1 MSLSLPQN
9 LLDTVVDHL
18 SYDAKSL
25 RCLLATASCFQ
36 ERCRTYL
43 YRRFTVRVGRPSP
56 SPVPALL
63 ELVAPSSIHVESFII
78 NLRATGR
85 LYDDE
90 YQMLNDFAES
100 LISLQSLTLI
110 FPVKYHHPNLN
121 PIITLLP
128 SCSATTLCLQGARV
142 EPRLLTRFLMG
153 YPRVKSLHLRNVAF
167 LEDDLDARTGTG
179 CPLVEELIL
188 SEPKSFFTVRPL
200 PTHAYPFSLNGVRR
214 LAIFNGPESPAP
226 WKDMEPL
233 LNAVQRTAKILYL
246 SHYLTESKSPSHG
259 TCTSKESDNCLV
271 NAAEAEI
278 VSVLTMA
285 LRIPSVTIETLYME
299 STSLHFIYLFMTML
313 RDALVG
319 ARVRVKELGIIVAL
333 HHTVSKPPKVETWHI
348 LAAVLEQSAIQTL
361 HITFTN
367 GGLGLTREAFHRLP
381 VSEWEKEI
389 LGCFTSMRQ
398 KIVRVNSVFREDIY
412 SIPK

>member
-1 MSLSLPQN
+1 MPSLCGVYLRRRPVFKSAVVPTSTDGSPFALDAPRHRLFLLFWNSSRPAAYMSNAKRLCGEPHLIAKPYLDISRQVPPPESQSDYYAFAF
-9 LLDTVVDHL
+9 LLCN
-18 SYDAKSL
+18 YAM
-25 RCLLATASCFQ
+25 LA
-36 ERCRTYL
+36 
-43 YRRFTVRVGRPSP
+43 
-56 SPVPALL
+56 
-63 ELVAPSSIHVESFII
+63 
-78 NLRATGR
+78 
-85 LYDDE
+85 
-90 YQMLNDFAES
+90 
-100 LISLQSLTLI
+100 
-110 FPVKYHHPNLN
+110 
-121 PIITLLP
+121 
-128 SCSATTLCLQGARV
+128 GARV

-246 SHYLTESKSPSHG
+246 SHYLTEI
-259 TCTSKESDNCLV
+259 

-299 STSLHFIYLFMTML
+299 STSLHFLYLFMTML

-398 KIVRVNSVFREDIY
+398 KIEEAYRRPIG
-412 SIPK
+412 